1 MTSIILLSIN
11 YGKCCEKSCENVS
24 LCFCTD
30 QNEVPIKNVFE
41 VNEELGDEEQTSKG
55 MPVRGGGGMG
65 GGWWWG
71 SGMVTSQTEPCINN
85 DNFQTRKF
93 RY

>member
-11 YGKCCEKSCENVS
+11 SGKCCEKSCENVS
-24 LCFCTD
+24 FCFCTD
-30 QNEVPIKNVFE
+30 QNEVPIKKVFE

-55 MPVRGGGGMG
+55 MPVRGGG
-65 GGWWWG
+65 WLWG
-71 SGMVTSQTEPCINN
+71 RGMVTSQTEPCINN